1 MMYKTKCEFCK
12 EYVYDVY
19 NIKSKKII
27 MEFLKNNYRKTTLKN
42 KNNIYK
48 NLIEKYSKYNKMCD
62 FDLKMV
68 IFAYWK
74 D

>member
-1 MMYKTKCEFCK
+1 MTLKKQCDFCK
-12 EYVYDVY
+12 EYVYNVY
-19 NIKSKKII
+19 NIKSKKVV

-48 NLIEKYSKYNKMCD
+48 VLIEKYDKYDKICD
-62 FDLKMV
+62 FDLKII
-68 IFAYWK
+68 IFGYWK